1 MKKKYNNKIIKKVL
15 NAYVQAIRLYDTT
28 EIHLG
33 LSTDKGVADYA
44 FWDNGQI
51 CVVMLT
57 CEVISLSSFN
67 VKDSNV
73 ITNYLIYAMKLDLKH
88 FGE

>member
-1 MKKKYNNKIIKKVL
+1 MKKKYNNKIVKKVL

-33 LSTDKGVADYA
+33 LSTDKGVAGYA
-44 FWDNGQI
+44 FWHNGRI
-51 CVVMLT
+51 CVTMFNG
-57 CEVISLSSFN
+57 EVISLSSFN
-67 VKDSNV
+67 VKDSNA
-73 ITNYLIYAMKLDLKH
+73 ITNCLINAMKKDLRY